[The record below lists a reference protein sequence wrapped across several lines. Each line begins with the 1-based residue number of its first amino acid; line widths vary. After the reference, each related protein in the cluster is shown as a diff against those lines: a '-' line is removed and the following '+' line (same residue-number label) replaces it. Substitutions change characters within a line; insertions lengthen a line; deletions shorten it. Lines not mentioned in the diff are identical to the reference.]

1 MDPNKKQGTCACCNK
16 NPKSQKFTS
25 VSFCDE
31 CLSFYGLQGISVPIR
46 NNLSGINKGNQTNYY
61 SMLKGLSVAPAVSLQ
76 MIKGLFGQAIND
88 LVADYPVLGER
99 SLVDT
104 LTAADLNL
112 IKEKYPQVLQAR
124 GQVLNILHILNNN
137 FKAFLEDKLN
147 EGLNLAEAQVA
158 GIKEFLSL
166 PEYQALNF
174 SEIYTQGEVSQEQ
187 VNRIVN
193 ALQVATTLIPDK
205 YKNNTPVPT
214 LIIKGLG
221 EAGPSFASA
230 AQKSLIVLN
239 VQKNLIAQVA
249 EAMHEYLH
257 LIEQFNP
264 DINLAT
270 NKFLLTQAS
279 SLTYQPQKVLGSKY
293 QKPFQPSAG
302 DVLVVPGP
310 FVDTYVGRTYGPLDS
325 TLTKLVTTEVL
336 SMGGELLLLSPTNF
350 SLRDPAH
357 FHLIT
362 QFLQGKI

>member
-1 MDPNKKQGTCACCNK
+1 MKQGTCVFCNK
-16 NPKSQKFTS
+16 KPKSQRFTS
-25 VSFCDE
+25 VTSCEE

-46 NNLSGINKGNQTNYY
+46 NNFSGINKGNQTNYY
-61 SMLKGLSVAPAVSLQ
+61 SMLKGLSVDPSVSLQ
-76 MIKGLFGQAIND
+76 MIKGLFGQAISQ
-88 LVADYPVLGER
+88 LVQEYPVLGER
-99 SLVDT
+99 TLVDT

-112 IKEKYPQVLQAR
+112 IKDKHLDVLKAR
-124 GQVLNILHILNNN
+124 GQVFNILHILNNN

-147 EGLNLAEAQVA
+147 EGLNLAEAQVS

-174 SEIYTQGEVSQEQ
+174 TDIYTQGEVSQDQ

-193 ALQVATTLIPDK
+193 ALQIATTLIPDK
-205 YKNNTPVPT
+205 YKNKTAVPT

-221 EAGPSFASA
+221 EGGPSFASA
-230 AQKSLIVLN
+230 AEKSLIVLN

-257 LIEQFNP
+257 LVEQFNP
-264 DINLAT
+264 EINLAT
-270 NKFLLTQAS
+270 NKFLLNQAS
-279 SLTYQPQKVLGSKY
+279 SLTYQPQKLLGTTY

-302 DVLVVPGP
+302 DILVLPGP
-310 FVDTYVGRTYGPLDS
+310 FIDTYVGRTYGTIDKDLK
-325 TLTKLVTTEVL
+325 KLVTTEVL

-357 FHLIT
+357 FSLIT